1 MLNTKLSN
9 TSQTQRERLFHIDFR
24 LYFLGTVNRN
34 DLVTRFGIKEAAA
47 TRDLTLYKDLA
58 PKNLEYD
65 TKAKTYIQRESFIP
79 IFEYKS
85 HQALAA
91 LLYGFG
97 DDLVA
102 TNHSF
107 AFAEAPTHLNLP
119 ACDVLA
125 FVTRA
130 IYNQQAIAIDYRS
143 LSSGLTQR
151 EIVPHT
157 LVDNGLRWH
166 LRGFDRLK
174 NQFADFVIN
183 RIETPTLIDTT
194 IINEAEKKQ
203 ADQQWQQMVELH
215 LVPHPTLKHPKTIEQ
230 EYKMLNGCLI
240 VAVRAAVAGY
250 VLRRWNVDC
259 SEDHQLIGPEY
270 HLWLK
275 NRQIL
280 ADVDNLF
287 LAPGYSSDSNLEA
300 SH

>member
-47 TRDLTLYKDLA
+47 TRDITLYKELA
-58 PKNLEYD
+58 PKNLEYN
-65 TKAKTYIQRESFIP
+65 TKAKTYIQREGFIP

-107 AFAEAPTHLNLP
+107 AIAEAPTHLNLP

-130 IYNQQAIAIDYRS
+130 IYNQQAIAINYRS

-183 RIETPTLIDTT
+183 RIENPKLIETT
-194 IINEAEKKQ
+194 IINETEKKQ

-215 LVPHPTLKHPKTIEQ
+215 LVPHPSLKHPKTIEQ

-240 VAVRAAVAGY
+240 VSVRPAVAGY

-259 SEDHQLIGPEY
+259 SQNHQLIGPEY

-287 LAPGYSSDSNLEA
+287 LAPGYLSDSNLEA